1 MNVTCMEYYY
11 YPGCTLQTK
20 AKNFDEAIHNVA
32 TVLDVTLTE
41 LPDWVCCGAVS
52 PLATDNDMKL
62 LAPIRNLAKADT
74 LTQTLVTSCVFCYN
88 ILKRTNTVLH
98 NDPARHEKINT
109 FLEASY
115 SGHVQVRH
123 ILEVLRDDIG
133 FSTLRAK
140 RKRKVPLTLAPFYG
154 CMLLRPPD
162 ILQIDNAENPS
173 LLTHLFE
180 SVGCRVIEYPYQT
193 ECCGSYVTLQSQ
205 SVALDRIKTLISAA
219 SQRNANAII
228 CSCPLCFFNLDYF
241 QQMLRNSN
249 TRFEPIPIF
258 YFSEV
263 LSLAFDVYEPH
274 WFSTHHIDPR
284 PLLSTT
290 GCLPEA
296 V

>member
-1 MNVTCMEYYY
+1 MEYQY

-20 AKNFDEAIHNVA
+20 AKNFDEALHKVA

-41 LPDWVCCGAVS
+41 LPNWVCCGAVS

-62 LAPIRNLAKADT
+62 LAPIRNLAIADT
-74 LTQTLVTSCVFCYN
+74 IPHTLVTSCVFCYN

-98 NDPARHEKINT
+98 NDPVRHEKINN
-109 FLEASY
+109 FLEKPY
-115 SGHVQVRH
+115 SGRVQIRH
-123 ILEVLRDDIG
+123 ILEILRDDIG
-133 FSTLRAK
+133 FHTLRAK

-162 ILQIDNAENPS
+162 ILQIDNAEKPS

-180 SVGCRVIEYPYQT
+180 SVGSRVIEYPYQT

-205 SVALDRIKTLISAA
+205 SVALNRIKTLITAA
-219 SQRNANAII
+219 SQRSADAII

-241 QQMLRNSN
+241 QQKLLSSD
-249 TRFEPIPIF
+249 TRFVPVPIF

-263 LSLAFDVYEPH
+263 LSLAFDVCDPR
-274 WFSTHHIDPR
+274 WFSTHHIDPS
-284 PLLSTT
+284 PLLAAT
-290 GCLPEA
+290 GCLPE
-296 V
+296 VV